1 MLVATPRIRNSRR
14 ARRIRSIAPVRDGAH
29 TVTFSSSES

>member
-1 MLVATPRIRNSRR
+1 MLVATPRIRNSRS
-14 ARRIRSIAPVRDGAH
+14 ARRMRLIAPARVGAH